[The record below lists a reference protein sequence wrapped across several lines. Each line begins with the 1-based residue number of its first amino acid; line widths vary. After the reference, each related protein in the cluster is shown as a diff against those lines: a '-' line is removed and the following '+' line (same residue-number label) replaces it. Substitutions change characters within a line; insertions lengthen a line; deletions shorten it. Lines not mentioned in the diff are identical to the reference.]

1 LIQATVCQMW
11 VDAGTREGSKETNT
25 GPLHCSE
32 GRGERWIT
40 TMHGRLAGQ

>member
-1 LIQATVCQMW
+1 MCQMW
-11 VDAGTREGSKETNT
+11 VDAGTREGAKRKTL
-25 GPLHCSE
+25 GPCIVVA